1 MARSE
6 NNQVDLP
13 EDQDEREDIHD
24 ALAEKVIECFQKAKR
39 HRSSSMIQGK
49 SIEDWFARLE
59 DAYHKI
65 HAPEELAQRPN
76 MRSYYGLTQIK
87 VNMVGSYLRSKYA
100 NPTNPPF
107 NIQPTPIVELP
118 KDKQQQGLE
127 RVQAQ
132 LLNRL
137 LEANLPPE
145 AILGDDGF
153 ILPKVAKF
161 IEEQSKLAKE
171 SLRLEELSIASVAT
185 ENMMKLI
192 KDQLVESNFTQA
204 LSEALFDI
212 ALLPVMV
219 VAYENEAVVDHQWQK
234 NKFVKKTVIRPTFR
248 RVDPRNAFFAPDA
261 TNAQDGSFFIEL
273 GKRSKA
279 QLSSFI
285 GKEELGYDDEVL
297 KDVIENGD
305 THWLGFDADDNGVL
319 DYLIGED
326 EIHTLRCQMLLQGQ
340 TLIDYGVCLDASEA
354 LDYFNADIEVCADRV
369 IRCQIVAHP
378 QGERTYFSAS
388 YKRIAGEPY
397 GISVGMMIYDRQQ
410 SINRTQYSMLLN
422 SMYSAGP
429 MLEIDADKFSDPS
442 QITFEPFTRVNS
454 NPTRENNGRGIT
466 QHWVNMTFP
475 QLFQFMTNEIRLA
488 DDECGLP
495 SFLNGN
501 PGLQGAGQTLGGLAL
516 MQDNAVLGLED
527 CAFQIDEFFIRPAIT
542 LIYTHNLLGDDDS
555 VKADA
560 EIIPTGLLGLKTEL
574 NKAKELAG
582 LVPQATQLAQQ
593 GLVPQQLVA
602 DMVRNYFNSVGI
614 DTNRYMPTNGVQYEL
629 NNVDMASQTGGLD
642 GRSLRVM
649 Q

>member
-1 MARSE
+1 
-6 NNQVDLP
+6 
-13 EDQDEREDIHD
+13 
-24 ALAEKVIECFQKAKR
+24 
-39 HRSSSMIQGK
+39 
-49 SIEDWFARLE
+49 
-59 DAYHKI
+59 
-65 HAPEELAQRPN
+65 
-76 MRSYYGLTQIK
+76 
-87 VNMVGSYLRSKYA
+87 MV
-100 NPTNPPF
+100 
-107 NIQPTPIVELP
+107 
-118 KDKQQQGLE
+118 
-127 RVQAQ
+127 
-132 LLNRL
+132 
-137 LEANLPPE
+137 
-145 AILGDDGF
+145 
-153 ILPKVAKF
+153 
-161 IEEQSKLAKE
+161 
-171 SLRLEELSIASVAT
+171 
-185 ENMMKLI
+185 KLI
-192 KDQLVESNFTQA
+192 KDQLVENNFTQT

-219 VAYENEAVVDHQWQK
+219 VAYENEAVLDYQWQK

-248 RVDPRNAFFAPDA
+248 RVDPRNAFFSPDA

-273 GKRSKA
+273 TKRSKA
-279 QLSSFI
+279 QLASFV
-285 GKEELGYDDEVL
+285 GKEELGYNDDVL

-305 THWLGFDADDNGVL
+305 THWLGLEADDKGVL
-319 DYLIGED
+319 DYLLADD

-340 TLIDYGVCLDASEA
+340 TLIDYGVTLKESEA
-354 LDYFNADIEVCADRV
+354 LDYFNADIEVCDGRV

-422 SMYSAGP
+422 AMYAAGP
-429 MLEIDADKFSDPS
+429 MLEIDVDKFSDPS

-466 QHWVNMTFP
+466 QHSINMTFP

-501 PGLQGAGQTLGGLAL
+501 PGLQGAGQTLGGLAM

-542 LIYTHNLLGDDDS
+542 LIYTHNLLGEDDS

-582 LVPQATQLAQQ
+582 LVPQASQLAQQ
-593 GLVPQQLVA
+593 GLVPQQMIA
-602 DMVRNYFNSVGI
+602 DMVRDYFNSLGI
-614 DTNRYMPTNGVQYEL
+614 DTHRYMPTNGVQYEL
-629 NNVDMASQTGGLD
+629 NNVEMASQTSGLD